1 MSGEREL
8 DLAAYDAFALALR
21 VVLQAYDVSA
31 PASEYEK
38 PWQLLREI
46 ALGETTLTSVP
57 ELAARFPAL
66 RDFLY
71 ERANLMV
78 ESDRAMAQRV
88 LRGLDEAYGSRPRS
102 PGS

>member
-1 MSGEREL
+1 MNRPEELEL
-8 DLAAYDAFALALR
+8 DRAAFDAFSLALR
-21 VVLQAYDVSA
+21 VVLQAYEVDA

-46 ALGETTLTSVP
+46 ACGETTLTSTA

-71 ERANLMV
+71 ERANQMV
-78 ESDRAMAQRV
+78 ESDRVVAARV
-88 LRGLDEAYGSRPRS
+88 LRGLDESF
-102 PGS
+102 

>member
-1 MSGEREL
+1 MSTEREL
-8 DLAAYDAFALALR
+8 ELAAFDAFSLALR
-21 VVLQAYDVSA
+21 VVLQAYEVNA

-46 ALGETTLTSVP
+46 ARGETTLTSVP

-78 ESDRAMAQRV
+78 ESDRDMAQRI
-88 LRGLDEAYGSRPRS
+88 LRGLDEAYGSGARS
-102 PGS
+102 RGS